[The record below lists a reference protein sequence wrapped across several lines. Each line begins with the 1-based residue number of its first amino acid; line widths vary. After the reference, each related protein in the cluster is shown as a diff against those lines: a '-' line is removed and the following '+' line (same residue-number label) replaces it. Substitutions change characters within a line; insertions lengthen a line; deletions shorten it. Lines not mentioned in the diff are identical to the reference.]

1 MFTTSKVAFKTLIM
15 QKMFG
20 SLIALKNSKLKMLLE
35 LESKIC
41 TLSTQLILQQTQ
53 GMPVY

>member
-20 SLIALKNSKLKMLLE
+20 SLIALKNSKLKILLE

-41 TLSTQLILQQTQ
+41 TPST
-53 GMPVY
+53 

>member
-20 SLIALKNSKLKMLLE
+20 SLIALKNNKLKILLE

-41 TLSTQLILQQTQ
+41 TPSTRLILQQTQ